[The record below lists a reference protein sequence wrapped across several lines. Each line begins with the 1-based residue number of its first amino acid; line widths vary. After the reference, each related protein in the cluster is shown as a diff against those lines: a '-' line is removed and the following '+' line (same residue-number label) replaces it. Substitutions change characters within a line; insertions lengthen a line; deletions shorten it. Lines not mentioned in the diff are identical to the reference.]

1 MRFLLSLVVA
11 VQQAPLPSPDTAH
24 VVIVATTDV
33 HGRVLGWDYV
43 RDRAARGGLSR
54 AAAILT
60 TLRAQYPGEVVLVD
74 AGDLLEGNPFA
85 KYFARVERRRPDP
98 VVDALNALQY
108 DVATPGNHDFDFG
121 LDLLASADSD
131 ATYRYVSANVVTT
144 VGGRGGPRDSLLFPA
159 TVVIQRG
166 PVRVGIT
173 GFTTPGVNVWD
184 RRQLRGR
191 VRVRPIAA
199 AAPAA
204 LAALER
210 AGVDL
215 KLVLIHSGMGEPS
228 SYDTTGVGPENDAA
242 ALARVTPRPD
252 VVVVG
257 HTHREMR
264 DSVIGGVHF
273 VQPRNWALSLSV
285 VHVWLA
291 RDGAVR
297 EGGRWRVAQVR
308 GDLIPLGDVGEV
320 PQFARRFADAHERVR
335 AWADEALGT
344 GGPGFDARYGR
355 AEDTPLL
362 DFINAVQRRRSGA
375 QLAATADFDP
385 GSGLPD
391 GTIHRRDVAGVYPYE
406 NTLVALRISGR
417 QLRDF
422 LEHSAE
428 YYRTLAPGRRVV
440 NDAVQGYNFDVV
452 SGASYRIDLTR
463 PPGQRIA
470 SLTVNGRS
478 VSAADSFT
486 LATNSYRAAGGGGYA
501 MLLGAPIVY
510 DRGEDIGELLAEEIR
525 RVDTVT
531 AAAYYTPSW
540 AILPPGDS
548 AARAA
553 FAPPPPPVPQTDST
567 LLRVL
572 AITDFHGALEPRVWG
587 WSQGQPVG
595 GAAVI
600 KTWLDNLA
608 KDCGCTSV
616 RLDGGDEL
624 QGTPLSNF
632 TFGRPVIAA
641 FNALAIDA
649 ATIGDRDFDW
659 GVDTLVARA
668 REARYPFVSA
678 NISDSAGRV
687 PDWVTP
693 WTAVTRGGAKVAVIG
708 LTTRST
714 PETTRP
720 GNVDG
725 LMFGDLTGAVR
736 RVLPAA
742 RAAADFVIVLA
753 HEGETCDSAGCRGKI
768 LALAAGLDSASVDL
782 IVAGHT
788 HERVDTVVHGVPIV
802 QAGSSGRVIAV
813 VDFVRAAGGGRVVRA
828 RLETPWA
835 DSVTPDRDIST
846 ALFRAQH
853 VVDTIMART
862 VARLRTALG
871 RTGDEYPLGRLVAD
885 AYRNIG
891 KADVALIN
899 NGGIRA
905 DLPAGPVSYGA
916 LFHAQP
922 LQNRLVRVTLT
933 GGELREALEHALA
946 GGRPQVHVSGLQV
959 WYNPTQAQGRRIR
972 RIRMLNGRSLDPKRR
987 YTLAVPDFLAAGGDG
1002 FAMLSAAPRVDAGV
1016 ADIDAVIAYLGVL
1029 PQPVSAP
1036 ADARFH
1042 GEGRETR

>member
-43 RDRAARGGLSR
+43 RDRASRGGLSR

-60 TLRAQYPGEVVLVD
+60 TLRAQYPGEVLLVD

-85 KYFARVERRRPDP
+85 KYFGRVERRRPDP

-131 ATYRYVSANVVTT
+131 ATFRYVSANVVAT
-144 VGGRGGPRDSLLFPA
+144 VGGRGGSRDSLLFPA

-173 GFTTPGVNVWD
+173 GLTTPGVNVWD

-191 VRVRPIAA
+191 VHVRAIAA

-215 KLVLIHSGMGEPS
+215 KVVLIHSGMGEAS
-228 SYDTTGVGPENDAA
+228 SYDTTHVGPENDAA
-242 ALARVTPRPD
+242 ALARMTPRPD

-257 HTHREMR
+257 HTHREIR
-264 DSVIGGVHF
+264 DSVIDGVHF

-291 RDGAVR
+291 RDGAAR
-297 EGGRWRVAQVR
+297 GRWRVAQVR
-308 GDLIPLGDVGEV
+308 GDLIPLGEVGEV
-320 PQFARRFADAHERVR
+320 PQFVRRFADAHERVR

-344 GGPGFDARYGR
+344 GGPGFDGRYGR

-385 GSGLPD
+385 SSGLPD
-391 GTIHRRDVAGVYPYE
+391 GTIHRRDVAGIYPYE
-406 NTLVALRISGR
+406 NTLVAVRISGQ
-417 QLRDF
+417 QLRGF

-428 YYRTLAPGRRVV
+428 YYRTYAPGRRIV

-452 SGASYRIDLTR
+452 SGASYRIDLSR
-463 PPGQRIA
+463 PPGQRIE
-470 SLTVNGRS
+470 SLTVNGRP

-486 LATNSYRAAGGGGYA
+486 FATNSYRAAGGGGYT

-510 DRGEDIGELLAEEIR
+510 DRGEDIGELLAEEVR
-525 RVDTVT
+525 RVDTVM
-531 AAAYYTPSW
+531 AAAYYTLNW

-572 AITDFHGALEPRVWG
+572 AITDFHGALQPRVWA
-587 WSQGQPVG
+587 WSQGRPVG
-595 GAAVI
+595 GAAAI

-608 KDCGCTSV
+608 KDCGCPSV
-616 RLDGGDEL
+616 RLDGGDEI
-624 QGTPLSNF
+624 QGTPLANF
-632 TFGRPVIAA
+632 EFGRPVIAA
-641 FNALAIDA
+641 FNSLAIDA
-649 ATIGDRDFDW
+649 ATIGERDFEW
-659 GVDTLVARA
+659 GVDTLQARV

-693 WTAVTRGGAKVAVIG
+693 WTVVTRGGAKVAVIG

-720 GNVDG
+720 GNLAELV
-725 LMFGDLTGAVR
+725 FGDLAGAVR

-753 HEGETCDSAGCRGKI
+753 HGGAVCDSTGCRGEI
-768 LALAAGLDSASVDL
+768 LALADGLDSASVDL

-788 HERVDTVVHGVPIV
+788 HERVDTVVHGIPIV
-802 QAGSSGRVIAV
+802 QAGSSGRAIAV
-813 VDFVRAAGGGRVVRA
+813 VDFVRAAGGGRVVRT

-835 DSVTPDRDIST
+835 DSVAPDRDITT
-846 ALFRAQH
+846 ALFREQH
-853 VVDTIMART
+853 VVDSITART
-862 VARLRTALG
+862 VASLRTPLG

-916 LFHAQP
+916 LFDVQP
-922 LQNRLVRVTLT
+922 FQNRLVRVTLT
-933 GGELREALEHALA
+933 GAELRATLEHALA

-959 WYNPTQAQGRRIR
+959 WYSPTRSEGHRIR
-972 RIRMLNGRSLDPKRR
+972 RVRLLNGRSLDLKRH
-987 YTLAVPDFLAAGGDG
+987 YTLAVPDFLANGGDG
-1002 FAMLSAAPRVDAGV
+1002 FAMLTTAPRVDAGV
-1016 ADIDAVIAYLGVL
+1016 VDIDAIIAYLGVV

-1036 ADARFH
+1036 GDVRFH
-1042 GEGRETR
+1042 GDERETR

>member
-60 TLRAQYPGEVVLVD
+60 TLRAQYPGEVLLVD

-85 KYFARVERRRPDP
+85 KYFGRVERRRPDP

-131 ATYRYVSANVVTT
+131 ATFRYVSANVVTT
-144 VGGRGGPRDSLLFPA
+144 VGGRGGSRDSLLFPA

-173 GFTTPGVNVWD
+173 GFTTPGVTVWD
-184 RRQLRGR
+184 RRQLGGR
-191 VRVRPIAA
+191 VRVRSIAA

-215 KLVLIHSGMGEPS
+215 KLVLIHSGMGEAS
-228 SYDTTGVGPENDAA
+228 SYDTSGVGPENDAA
-242 ALARVTPRPD
+242 ALARMTPRPD

-264 DSVIGGVHF
+264 DSVIDGVHF

-291 RDGAVR
+291 RDSAAP
-297 EGGRWRVAQVR
+297 GRWRVAQVR
-308 GDLIPLGDVGEV
+308 GDLIPLADVGEV

-344 GGPGFDARYGR
+344 GGPGFDGRYGR
-355 AEDTPLL
+355 AGDSPLL
-362 DFINAVQRRRSGA
+362 DFVNAVQRRRSGA

-385 GSGLPD
+385 SSGLPD

-406 NTLVALRISGR
+406 NTLVALRISGQ
-417 QLRDF
+417 QLKGF
-422 LEHSAE
+422 LEHAAE
-428 YYRTLAPGRRVV
+428 YYRTYAPGQRIV
-440 NDAVQGYNFDVV
+440 NDAFQGYNFDVV

-463 PPGQRIA
+463 PSGQRVVGLA
-470 SLTVNGRS
+470 VNGRP
-478 VSAADSFT
+478 VAPGDSFT
-486 LATNSYRAAGGGGYA
+486 FATNSYRASGAGGYA
-501 MLLGAPIVY
+501 MLLGAPVVY

-531 AAAYYTPSW
+531 AAVYYVPSW

-572 AITDFHGALEPRVWG
+572 AITDFHGALQPRVWN
-587 WSQGQPVG
+587 WSQSRPVG
-595 GAAVI
+595 GAAAI
-600 KTWLDNLA
+600 KTWLDSLA

-616 RLDGGDEL
+616 RLDGGDEI

-641 FNALAIDA
+641 FNSLAIDA
-649 ATIGDRDFDW
+649 ATIGNRDFDW
-659 GVDTLVARA
+659 GVDTLQARV

-693 WTAVTRGGAKVAVIG
+693 WTVVTRGGARVAVIG

-714 PETTRP
+714 PTTTRP
-720 GNVDG
+720 GNVG
-725 LMFGDLTGAVR
+725 ELVFGDLAAAVR

-742 RAAADFVIVLA
+742 RAAADFVILLA
-753 HEGETCDSAGCRGKI
+753 HEGEVSD
-768 LALAAGLDSASVDL
+768 LAASLDSASVDL

-788 HERVDTVVHGVPIV
+788 HERMDTVVHGIPIV
-802 QAGSSGRVIAV
+802 QPGSSGRDIAV
-813 VDFVRAAGGGRVVRA
+813 VDFVRVAGGGRQVRA
-828 RLETPWA
+828 RLATPWA
-835 DSVTPDRDIST
+835 DSVTPDRDITT
-846 ALFRAQH
+846 ALFREQH
-853 VVDTIMART
+853 VVDSITART
-862 VARLRTALG
+862 VARLRTALS

-916 LFHAQP
+916 LFDVQP
-922 LQNRLVRVTLT
+922 FQNRLVRITLT
-933 GGELREALEHALA
+933 GAELRATLEHALA

-959 WYNPTQAQGRRIR
+959 WYSPSRSDGHRIR
-972 RIRMLNGRSLDPKRR
+972 RVRLLNGRSLDPKRR

-1002 FAMLSAAPRVDAGV
+1002 FTMLTAAPRVDAGV
-1016 ADIDAVIAYLGVL
+1016 VDIDAVIAYLGVVS
-1029 PQPVSAP
+1029 QPVSAP
-1036 ADARFH
+1036 GDVRFH
-1042 GEGRETR
+1042 GEERQTR